1 MTVHPIPPR
10 KPGTAG
16 GIAPFP
22 ENNISDDK
30 NKTGNPD
37 RQRVNVNEDYELRDW
52 AAKWGVSEQRVR
64 DAVGKVGTMAD
75 DVERELKG

>member
-1 MTVHPIPPR
+1 M
-10 KPGTAG
+10 
-16 GIAPFP
+16 
-22 ENNISDDK
+22 SDDK

-75 DVERELKG
+75 DVERGLKG